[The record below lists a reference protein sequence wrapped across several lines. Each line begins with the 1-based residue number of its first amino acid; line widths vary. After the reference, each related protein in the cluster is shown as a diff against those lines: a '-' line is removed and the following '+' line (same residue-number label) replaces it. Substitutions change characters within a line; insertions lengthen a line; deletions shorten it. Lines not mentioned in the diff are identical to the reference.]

1 VIFKVVDAH
10 TSGAPA
16 RTVIGGLDELG
27 IRGET
32 MRAKKEYIQHNLDW
46 LRTALLDE
54 PRGNPAL
61 CADLLLPPCDPEADV
76 GLVILNQRPV
86 GPLMSGGNILAFVT
100 AILESGAVPAGTRS
114 GVTTLR
120 VDTPGGLV
128 TARATCKDGKV
139 EHVSVQNV
147 PSYATH
153 LDAELHV
160 PGLGRLTVDV
170 AFGGMLYL
178 LVSAAQLGLDI
189 VPERAADIAAVAERV
204 RAAAADSLTVR
215 NPVGG
220 SAADTVDQ
228 VLVYGGPH
236 SPSNSSRSAVAMP
249 MLPGSPAGVSGVSA
263 LIDRCPC
270 GTGTC
275 AQVAALVAKG
285 ELAIGD
291 VFRQE
296 SITGGVYAVR
306 PLCHAD
312 VHGTPG
318 IIPELTG
325 SAHVYA
331 RSDIVISDDDP
342 LRHGFR
348 VGDLW
353 ASPAAAPA
361 GD

>member
-1 VIFKVVDAH
+1 MIIKVVDAH
-10 TSGAPA
+10 TSGAEA
-16 RTVIGGLDELG
+16 RTVIGGLDGLG

-54 PRGNPAL
+54 PRGHPAL

-100 AILESGAVPAGTRS
+100 AIIESGAVPADTRS
-114 GVTTLR
+114 DITTVR

-139 EHVSVQNV
+139 QQVAVKNV

-153 LDAELHV
+153 LDTELYV

-170 AFGGMLYL
+170 AYGGMLYL
-178 LVSAAQLGLDI
+178 LVSAAQLGLDL
-189 VPERAADIAAVAERV
+189 VPEQAAEIAAVAERV
-204 RAAAADSLTVR
+204 RAAAADRLTVH

-220 SAADTVDQ
+220 GVHTVDQ
-228 VLVYGGPH
+228 VLVHSSPH

-249 MLPGSPAGVSGVSA
+249 MLPGPPAGVSGASA

-291 VFRQE
+291 AFRQE
-296 SITGGVYAVR
+296 SILGEVYVVR
-306 PLCHAD
+306 PLERAD

-348 VGDLW
+348 IGDIW
-353 ASPAAAPA
+353 ASRAAQAA
-361 GD
+361 KR